1 VVGRTAVGQEADSDL
16 QQNAPQGGGHGV
28 GHVPVLL
35 QIAIDFLNVR
45 RGGTF
50 IDATVGLAGHSFE
63 IAKLLGA
70 PGHKGPTAPDV

>member
-1 VVGRTAVGQEADSDL
+1 VVGRTAGSEEVGSDL

-35 QIAIDFLNVR
+35 QIAIDFLNVK

-50 IDATVGLAGHSFE
+50 IDATVGLAGTV
-63 IAKLLGA
+63 AKSQSSSA
-70 PGHKGPTAPDV
+70 HRVI